1 MTPMT
6 NTPERAAEDTP
17 ADPQTAKA
25 SENAETPRES
35 SLRAVVARTIHVLYQ
50 QQTGENPG
58 LAAAARATLARLRHA
73 VGRTPEK
80 DPLAWS
86 VVLEQV
92 LPDFPEKFQWKKDEP
107 TPEESA
113 AFTALT
119 LYALH
124 QRGNTQPMYESG
136 MELGRSVGRLAH
148 GAGSGSI
155 KPRFDALMA
164 ARTDAAL
171 AYQLRSLI
179 ALLSSHGIPT
189 DHAQLA
195 EDLVRLKLPSRRDG
209 VLLRWGREFARGYGG
224 R

>member
-1 MTPMT
+1 MTPT
-6 NTPERAAEDTP
+6 TSTPDRAPEDAP
-17 ADPQTAKA
+17 ADA
-25 SENAETPRES
+25 SATEVPEGGAASRDP
-35 SLRAVVARTIHVLYQ
+35 SLRAVVGRAIRILYLQ
-50 QQTGENPG
+50 QNGDNPG
-58 LAAAARATLARLRHA
+58 HAAAARATLARLRQA

-92 LPDFPEKFQWKKDEP
+92 LPDFPEKFMWKKDEP
-107 TPEESA
+107 TAEESA

-124 QRGNTQPMYESG
+124 QRGNQQPMYESG
-136 MELGRSVGRLAH
+136 MDLGRSVGRLAH
-148 GAGSGSI
+148 EGGSGSI

-195 EDLVRLKLPSRRDG
+195 QDLVLLKRPGRRDG
-209 VLLRWGREFARGYGG
+209 VLLRWGREFARGYSG